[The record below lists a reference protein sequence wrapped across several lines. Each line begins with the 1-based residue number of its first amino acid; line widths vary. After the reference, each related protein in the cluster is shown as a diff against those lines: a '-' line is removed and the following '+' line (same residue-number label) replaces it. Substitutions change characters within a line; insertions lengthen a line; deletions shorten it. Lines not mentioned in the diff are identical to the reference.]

1 MGLLKNSFNSFNW
14 EMTEMD
20 SEKTTL
26 KCCLIMF
33 NQHWVE
39 VLKDEKGKKQLDRET
54 NKSYMGW

>member
-54 NKSYMGW
+54 NKS